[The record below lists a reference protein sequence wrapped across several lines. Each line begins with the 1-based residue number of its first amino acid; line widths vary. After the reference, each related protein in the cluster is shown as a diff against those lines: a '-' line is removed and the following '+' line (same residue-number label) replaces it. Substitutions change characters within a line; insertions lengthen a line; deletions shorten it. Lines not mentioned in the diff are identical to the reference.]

1 LLRQWQGDR
10 YSVERVMATD
20 KRSEVNM
27 TNHPAHQTTFS
38 GTRVRFESA
47 LAFDRVLDNLRA
59 LVGRPSMADLV
70 KLSSEP
76 STKSEFASK
85 VESYAGESD
94 FLLFLEL
101 DHGAWIGKFGIER
114 KMVRWIL
121 GNPMIAITMIKHDI
135 TAGLFVPV
143 ELLLVENESGE
154 GSSIIYILP
163 SSLMA
168 TGNAELTKA
177 AKALDAKLE
186 ALVAKVV

>member
-1 LLRQWQGDR
+1 MI
-10 YSVERVMATD
+10 STD
-20 KRSEVNM
+20 KRSEVSM
-27 TNHPAHQTTFS
+27 TKHPAHQTMFS
-38 GTRVRFESA
+38 GTRVRFDSA
-47 LAFDRVLDNLRA
+47 LGFDRVLDNLRA
-59 LVGRPSMADLV
+59 LVGRPSMADLA
-70 KLSSEP
+70 KLSIEP
-76 STKSEFASK
+76 STQAEFANK

-101 DHGAWIGKFGIER
+101 DHGAWIGKFGVKR
-114 KMVRWIL
+114 KIVRWIL
-121 GNPMIAITMIKHDI
+121 GNPLIAITMIRHDI

-154 GSSIIYILP
+154 GSSITYILP

>member
-1 LLRQWQGDR
+1 
-10 YSVERVMATD
+10 MATD
-20 KRSEVNM
+20 EHSEDNM
-27 TNHPAHQTTFS
+27 TNPPAHQTTFS
-38 GTRVRFESA
+38 GTRVRFDSA

-59 LVGRPSMADLV
+59 AVGRPSMADLV
-70 KLSSEP
+70 KLSTEP
-76 STKSEFASK
+76 STKSEFANK

-94 FLLFLEL
+94 FMLFLEL
-101 DHGAWIGKFGIER
+101 NHGAWIGRFGTER

-121 GNPMIAITMIKHDI
+121 GNPMIAITMIKHDV

-143 ELLLVENESGE
+143 ELLLAENESGE

-186 ALVAKVV
+186 ALVAKVL

>member
-10 YSVERVMATD
+10 YSVERVIATD

-70 KLSSEP
+70 KLSTEP
-76 STKSEFASK
+76 STKSEFANK

>member
-1 LLRQWQGDR
+1 
-10 YSVERVMATD
+10 
-20 KRSEVNM
+20 M
-27 TNHPAHQTTFS
+27 TKHPAHQTTFT
-38 GTRVRFESA
+38 GTRVRFDSA

-70 KLSSEP
+70 KLSTEP
-76 STKSEFASK
+76 DTPSEFANK
-85 VESYAGESD
+85 VESYAGESG

-101 DHGAWIGKFGIER
+101 NHGAWIDKFGIKR
-114 KMVRWIL
+114 KVVRWIL
-121 GNPMIAITMIKHDI
+121 GNQLIAITMIKHDI
-135 TAGLFVPV
+135 NAGLFVPV
-143 ELLLVENESGE
+143 ELLLVENETGE
-154 GSSIIYILP
+154 GSSITYILP

>member
-143 ELLLVENESGE
+143 ELLLVENDSGE

-163 SSLMA
+163 SSLKA